1 MAHSHEHTHNH
12 DHGCQHE
19 HSHDHGHNHSH
30 GHSHAPKSFEKAF
43 AIGVTLNIA
52 FVIIEAIFGFF
63 SNSLALLADA
73 GHNLSDVLG
82 LLLAWGAMAL
92 ARRSPSKRHTYG
104 FRRSSI
110 LAALLN
116 ATFLLLAVGGI
127 AWEAI
132 RRFDKPAEVDS
143 FSMMWVA
150 GIGIFINGF
159 TAWLFMSGNKE
170 DLNIRGAYLHM
181 VADAAVSLGVVISA
195 IAIYYTH
202 WFWLDPIVS
211 LSIVIVITIG
221 TWGLLKESLQ
231 LALDAVPAHINS
243 EGVST
248 YLASLSG
255 VIAVH
260 DLHIWAMSTTET
272 ALTVHLV
279 KPDAKIDDALLS
291 EIKEHLEHHF
301 QISHTTI
308 QFELGD
314 NAHPCEQ
321 APNDHV

>member
-1 MAHSHEHTHNH
+1 MAHEHEHHHDYKCTH
-12 DHGCQHE
+12 GHE
-19 HSHDHGHNHSH
+19 HGHS
-30 GHSHAPKSFEKAF
+30 HSHAPKNFEKAF
-43 AIGVTLNIA
+43 AVGIALNLI
-52 FVIIEAIFGFF
+52 FVIIEVAFGFY

-82 LLLAWGAMAL
+82 LLLAWGATVL
-92 ARRSPSKRHTYG
+92 ARRIPSKRHTYG
-104 FRRSSI
+104 LRRSSI

-116 ATFLLLAVGGI
+116 ATILLIVVGGI

-132 RRFDKPAEVDS
+132 RRFATPTTVDS

-150 GIGIFINGF
+150 CLGIFINGF
-159 TAWLFMSGNKE
+159 TAWLFMSGKKE

-181 VADAAVSLGVVISA
+181 LADAVVSLGVVLSA
-195 IAIYYTH
+195 VAIYYTN
-202 WFWLDPIVS
+202 WVWLDPVVS
-211 LSIVIVITIG
+211 LTIVVVIMFG

-231 LALDAVPAHINS
+231 LALDAVPSHIKPDQVFS
-243 EGVST
+243 
-248 YLASLSG
+248 YLSSLPG

-272 ALTVHLV
+272 ALTAHLV

-291 EIKEHLEHHF
+291 DIKEHLEHHF
-301 QISHTTI
+301 NISHTTI

-314 NAHPCEQ
+314 ISHPCEQ
-321 APNDHV
+321 APNDKV